1 MMKKLLKEFK
11 ENTVS
16 EVMTFDEYLEDLEK
30 NPRKHLRNS
39 SMYIK
44 EVFDYYGRSKD
55 GSFNLFLK
63 EDDEFNK
70 VYGNKKIQHLLYN
83 SIQNFIEQGHNNKF
97 ILLAGPNGSAK
108 TTFIKKIMKACED
121 FSLTDQGALYTFSWI
136 FPVSKNSKINGTSTL
151 GLNPNKEQDEFN
163 TSSFA
168 KLKENDIASV
178 ISSDLKDHPFL
189 LIPKNLRQKMLDKLL
204 EDKDKDLL
212 EKIKKTYFYK
222 GDVSQKS
229 KEIFDTLLIEYAG
242 DYEQVLNHVRV
253 ERYNISKR
261 YSKSAVTIEPQMH
274 VDAKMQQITMDKKIQ
289 NLPTSIQALNLFQH
303 GGELIYANRGLLE
316 YSDLLK
322 RPLDTFKYLLMTIE
336 NKTINLQGI
345 LVELDILFMGSSNEI
360 HYEAFKKHPDYKS
373 FKARF
378 KVIHVPYLTD
388 YKDEQKIYEDHLKVM
403 KNNSRFQ
410 PHSIEAFS
418 LWNVMSRL
426 HEPRFNSNFQFTKE
440 LKNIIPK
447 INCLTKALL
456 YAKDFSELNEN
467 FTAEELK
474 ELKASMNDLKREWN
488 TSMPPFYEGRF
499 GMSPRESKELLFD
512 LAHQNQMVTY
522 IEVLNYLKGLN
533 KKSIYGENE
542 AQIVEQIEDS
552 QQDNSFKNNEIR
564 IELLKDFFNKKFDSE
579 LRESLGLVDSLAYE
593 SYITEYVQ
601 GINALLKGEKIYNKV
616 TKKYEEVNSKFLSEF
631 EKKVGVSD
639 VDEFRSNLL
648 NKVGVF
654 YLENPGTKIVY
665 SEIFKDSLYK
675 KLKENFVDSQK
686 QTITKLVGYLDYY
699 DHKNP
704 EKSTNLDKDKLLL
717 INNVLENMRTKFNYS
732 HDTTLYIIR
741 EIYKR

>member
-1 MMKKLLKEFK
+1 MMKKLLNEFK
-11 ENTVS
+11 ESNVS
-16 EVMTFDEYLEDLEK
+16 EILTFDDYLEDLEK

-39 SMYIK
+39 AMYIK
-44 EVFDYYGRSKD
+44 EVFDYYGRSSD

-63 EDDEFNK
+63 EDEEFNK

-83 SIQNFIEQGHNNKF
+83 SIQNFIEQGYNNKF

-108 TTFIKKIMKACED
+108 TTFINKIMKACED
-121 FSLTDQGALYTFSWI
+121 FSLTEQGSLYTFSWI

-151 GLNPNKEQDEFN
+151 GLNPNKDNEQN
-163 TSSFA
+163 ITSSFA

-189 LIPKNLRQKMLDKLL
+189 LIPKKLRQKMIDELL
-204 EDKDKDLL
+204 EKKDKDLL
-212 EKIKKTYFYK
+212 EKLKKTYFYK

-229 KEIFDTLLIEYAG
+229 KEIFDTLLKEYGG

-261 YSKSAVTIEPQMH
+261 YSRSAVTIEPQMH
-274 VDAKMQQITMDKKIQ
+274 VDAKMQQVTMDKKIQ

-303 GGELIYANRGLLE
+303 GGELIYANRGILE

-322 RPLDTFKYLLMTIE
+322 RHLDAYKYLLMTIE
-336 NKTINLQGI
+336 NKTINMQGI

-360 HYEAFKKHPDYKS
+360 HYEAFKQHPDYNS

-388 YKDEQKIYEDHLKVM
+388 FKDEQKIYEDHLKVM
-403 KNNSRFQ
+403 KNKSRFQ
-410 PHSIEAFS
+410 AHAIEAFS

-426 HEPRFNSNFQFTKE
+426 HEPRFKSNFEFTEE
-440 LKNIIPK
+440 LETIIPK

-456 YAKDFSELNEN
+456 YAKEFSELNEI
-467 FTAEELK
+467 FTEEELK
-474 ELKASMNDLKREWN
+474 ELKSSMNDLKREWN
-488 TSMPPFYEGRF
+488 TSNPPFYEGRF
-499 GMSPRESKELLFD
+499 GMSPRESKELLFE

-522 IEVLNYLKGLN
+522 IEVLNYLKQLN
-533 KKSIYGENE
+533 KKVIYGEKE
-542 AQIVEQIEDS
+542 ADIVEQIEAN
-552 QQDNSFKNNEIR
+552 QQDNSFKNNELR

-579 LRESLGLVDSLAYE
+579 LRDSLGLVDSLAYE
-593 SYITEYVQ
+593 SYITEYIQ
-601 GINALLKGEKIYNKV
+601 GINALLKGEKILNKV
-616 TKKYEEVNSKFLSEF
+616 TKKYEEVNIKFLNEF
-631 EKKVGVSD
+631 EKKIGISD
-639 VDEFRSNLL
+639 VNEFRSNLL

-654 YLENPGTKIVY
+654 FLENPDSKIVY

-675 KLKENFVDSQK
+675 KLKENFIDSQK
-686 QTITKLVGYLDYY
+686 ETIKKLVGYLDYY

-704 EKSTNLDKDKLLL
+704 EKSTNLDKEKLSL
-717 INNVLENMRTKFNYS
+717 INNVIENMKNKYHYS